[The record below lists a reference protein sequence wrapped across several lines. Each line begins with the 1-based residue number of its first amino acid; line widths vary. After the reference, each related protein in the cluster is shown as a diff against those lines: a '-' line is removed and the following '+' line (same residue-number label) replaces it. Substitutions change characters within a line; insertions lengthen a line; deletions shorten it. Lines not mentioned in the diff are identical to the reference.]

1 MCCRGFIKR
10 LLDLIWITE
19 TLFMTNQITS
29 RLKTKMENIQYQ
41 TCIAITGAIQGT
53 SREHLYHELG
63 LKSLGDQRW
72 CRKPTF
78 FYKIMNELAPKYV
91 ANYLHVNDNQT
102 YKTRTSEHSNAKRF
116 GTRTEIFRQSFFPFC
131 VNEWCKLDIS
141 LRKAEN
147 IKHFKS
153 M

>member
-1 MCCRGFIKR
+1 MCYRGFIKR

-29 RLKTKMENIQYQ
+29 HLKTKMENIQYES
-41 TCIAITGAIQGT
+41 CIAITGAIRGT
-53 SREHLYHELG
+53 SREHSYHELG

-72 CRKPTF
+72 CRKLTF

-91 ANYLHVNDNQT
+91 ANIYMLMIIRLTKQ
-102 YKTRTSEHSNAKRF
+102 EHQNIAMQKRF

-131 VNEWCKLDIS
+131 VNEWCKLDI
-141 LRKAEN
+141 L
-147 IKHFKS
+147 
-153 M
+153 

>member
-1 MCCRGFIKR
+1 MCYQGFTKC

-19 TLFMTNQITS
+19 TLLMTNQITS
-29 RLKTKMENIQYQ
+29 HLKTKMENIQYE

-53 SREHLYHELG
+53 SREHYHELG
-63 LKSLGDQRW
+63 LKSLGDQRR
-72 CRKPTF
+72 CRKLTF

-91 ANYLHVNDNQT
+91 ANYLHVNDDQT